1 MSRHLSRWV
10 VFAVVAFWLG
20 AVVVDAAQKRI
31 DPDFDPAAAHW
42 TVFVVKRGCLSLFWM
57 AGTLLALH
65 VYGER
70 PLPLETRAARW
81 RSAGHALL
89 VGLVGAAVYGVYLGL
104 VLRVAT
110 TRIATWWAGVVVA
123 WPGDVIYGFFMVWQV
138 IIVVTA
144 YHTYRRMLRRKQESE
159 ALRARLQQTELLL
172 FRAQLEPHFLFNTLN
187 SIAALVQLRR
197 AEDATDAL
205 NRLATLL
212 RGVLEVGQRQVMP
225 WRWESEFARTY
236 VALQKL
242 RFADR
247 LEVHFE
253 APEVPPHASVPILLL
268 QPLLE
273 NAILHGPLAEGRR
286 CEISVCLRP
295 VAQRLRLEVENEIA
309 ERSAGHTHGVGL
321 ANIGAR
327 LRALY
332 GEHVL
337 WRHGREGS
345 RFVVRVEFPLE
356 AEVAT

>member
-10 VFAVVAFWLG
+10 VFAVVVFWLG

-31 DPDFDPAAAHW
+31 DPDFDPATAHW
-42 TVFVVKRGCLSLFWM
+42 MIFVVKRGCLSLFWM
-57 AGTLLALH
+57 AVTLLALH

-70 PLPLETRAARW
+70 PLALETRAARW

-89 VGLVGAAVYGVYLGL
+89 VALAGAHVYGAYLGL
-104 VLRVAT
+104 VLRLAT
-110 TRIATWWAGVVVA
+110 TRVASWWAGVVLA
-123 WPGDVIYGFFMVWQV
+123 WPGDFIYGFFMVWQ
-138 IIVVTA
+138 IIIAVTA

-159 ALRARLQQTELLL
+159 ALRARLQQTELML

-187 SIAALVQLRR
+187 SSAALVQLRR
-197 AEDATDAL
+197 ADDATDAL

-236 VALQKL
+236 IALQKL

-247 LEVHFE
+247 LEVRFD
-253 APEVPPHASVPILLL
+253 APEVPLHAPVPILLL

-273 NAILHGPLAEGRR
+273 NAILHGPLADGRR
-286 CEISVCLRP
+286 CEISVCLRAE
-295 VAQRLRLEVENEIA
+295 AQRLRLEVENEIS
-309 ERSAGHTHGVGL
+309 EQSAGHTHGVGL

-332 GEHVL
+332 GEQVQL
-337 WRHGREGS
+337 AHGREGS

-356 AEVAT
+356 AEAAA

>member
-10 VFAVVAFWLG
+10 VLAVVTFWLG

-42 TVFVVKRGCLSLFWM
+42 AVFFVKRGCLSVFWM
-57 AGTLLALH
+57 AATLLALL

-89 VGLVGAAVYGVYLGL
+89 VALVGAHVYGATLGL
-104 VLRVAT
+104 VLLVAT
-110 TRIATWWAGVVVA
+110 TRIASWWAGVVVA
-123 WPGDVIYGFFMVWQV
+123 WPGDFIYGFFMVWQ
-138 IIVVTA
+138 IIIAVTA

-159 ALRARLQQTELLL
+159 ALRARLQHTELML

-197 AEDATDAL
+197 ADDATDAL

-225 WRWESEFARTY
+225 WRWESDFARTY

-247 LEVHFE
+247 LEVRFD
-253 APEVPPHASVPILLL
+253 APDVPLPILLL

-286 CEISVCLRP
+286 CDISVCLRP
-295 VAQRLRLEVENEIA
+295 AAQRLRLEVENEIS
-309 ERSAGHTHGVGL
+309 EQPAGHTHGVGL

-332 GEHVL
+332 GEQVVFA
-337 WRHGREGS
+337 HGREGD

-356 AEVAT
+356 TEAAA

>member
-10 VFAVVAFWLG
+10 WFAVVAFWFG
-20 AVVVDAAQKRI
+20 AVMVDAAQRRI
-31 DPDFDPAAAHW
+31 DPEFDPAAMHW
-42 TVFVVKRGCLSLFWM
+42 AIFFLKRGCLSLFWM
-57 AGTLLALH
+57 TATLLALH
-65 VYGER
+65 IYGER

-81 RSAGHALL
+81 RSAGHASL
-89 VGLVGAAVYGVYLGL
+89 VALVGAHLYGAYFGL
-104 VLRVAT
+104 LLWIAT
-110 TRIATWWAGVVVA
+110 TRVA
-123 WPGDVIYGFFMVWQV
+123 SWSAAMALVWPADFIYGFFMVWQILV
-138 IIVVTA
+138 AVTA
-144 YHTYRRMLRRKQESE
+144 YHTYRRMLRRKQEGE

-242 RFADR
+242 RFAER
-247 LEVHFE
+247 LEVRFD
-253 APEVPPHASVPILLL
+253 APEVPPHAPVPILLL

-273 NAILHGPLAEGRR
+273 NAILHGPLADGRR
-286 CEISVCLRP
+286 CEISVCLRLA
-295 VAQRLRLEVENEIA
+295 AQRLRLEVENEIA
-309 ERSAGHTHGVGL
+309 EQPAGHTHGVGL

-332 GEHVL
+332 GEDVFL
-337 WRHGREGS
+337 AHGREGG

-356 AEVAT
+356 AEPAA

>member
-20 AVVVDAAQKRI
+20 AVMIDAAQKRI
-31 DPDFDPAAAHW
+31 DADFDPAAAHW
-42 TVFVVKRGCLSLFWM
+42 TVFFIKRGCLSLFWM
-57 AGTLLALH
+57 ATTLLALH

-81 RSAGHALL
+81 RSAAHASLVALVTAHLYAACFGLL
-89 VGLVGAAVYGVYLGL
+89 LWM
-104 VLRVAT
+104 AT
-110 TRIATWWAGVVVA
+110 TRVDSWWAAVA
-123 WPGDVIYGFFMVWQV
+123 LVWPADAIYGFFIVWQ
-138 IIVVTA
+138 IIIAVTA
-144 YHTYRRMLRRKQESE
+144 FHTYRRMLHRKRESE

-205 NRLATLL
+205 NLLAALL

-225 WRWESEFARTY
+225 WQWESEFARTY
-236 VALQKL
+236 IALQKL

-247 LEVHFE
+247 LEVRFE
-253 APEVPPHASVPILLL
+253 AREVPPHAPVPILLL

-273 NAILHGPLAEGRR
+273 NAILHGPLADGRR
-286 CEISVCLRP
+286 CEISVCLRSE
-295 VAQRLRLEVENEIA
+295 ARRLRLEVENAIA
-309 ERSAGHTHGVGL
+309 EQPAGHTHGVGL
-321 ANIGAR
+321 ANIAAR

-332 GEHVL
+332 GEEVVL
-337 WRHGREGS
+337 AHGREGG
-345 RFVVRVEFPLE
+345 RFVVRVEFPVEIE
-356 AEVAT
+356 AAA

>member
-10 VFAVVAFWLG
+10 VFAVVVLWLG

-31 DPDFDPAAAHW
+31 DPDFDPATAHW
-42 TVFVVKRGCLSLFWM
+42 MIFVVKRGSLSLFWM
-57 AGTLLALH
+57 AVTLLALH

-81 RSAGHALL
+81 RSAGHGLL
-89 VGLVGAAVYGVYLGL
+89 VALVGAHVYGAYLGL
-104 VLRVAT
+104 VLRLAT
-110 TRIATWWAGVVVA
+110 TRVSSWWAGVVLA
-123 WPGDVIYGFFMVWQV
+123 WPGDFIYGFFMVWQ
-138 IIVVTA
+138 IIIAVTA

-159 ALRARLQQTELLL
+159 ALRARLQQTELML

-197 AEDATDAL
+197 ADDATEAL

-247 LEVHFE
+247 LEVRFD
-253 APEVPPHASVPILLL
+253 APEVPLDAPVPILLL

-273 NAILHGPLAEGRR
+273 NAILHGPLVDGRR
-286 CEISVCLRP
+286 CEISVSLRAE
-295 VAQRLRLEVENEIA
+295 AQRLRLEVENEVS
-309 ERSAGHTHGVGL
+309 EQPAGHTHGVGL

-332 GEHVL
+332 GEEVHLV
-337 WRHGREGS
+337 HGREGG

-356 AEVAT
+356 AEAAA